1 MATAMPAG
9 LHGLLL
15 LLHLGAALV
24 WLGGMAF
31 ALSCLRPAAIE
42 TLEPGPRLRLME
54 AALRRFFAQ
63 IAWALPLLLLSGAW
77 LMAPAWR
84 AAPIGWWLMAGLGLL
99 MGAVF
104 LMIRGRLYPRLRL
117 QIELAAW
124 PAAAALLERI
134 RRLVLLNLLLGAL
147 VLVAAVAARS

>member
-1 MATAMPAG
+1 MTTTMPAW

-42 TLEPGPRLRLME
+42 TLEPGPRLRLMD

-63 IAWALPLLLLSGAW
+63 IAWALPLLLASGAW
-77 LMAPAWR
+77 LMAPAGR
-84 AAPIGWWLMAGLGLL
+84 AAPLGWWLMAGLGLL
-99 MGAVF
+99 MAAVF
-104 LMIRGRLYPRLRL
+104 LVIRGRLYPQLR
-117 QIELAAW
+117 QQVEAAAW

-134 RRLVLLNLLLGAL
+134 RRLVLLNLMLGAL